1 MSYPSLSGERTVVR
15 GAPSSGVVRA
25 GALAVTSLA
34 LGLLVWAFGGGIS
47 QLSGSAAH
55 AQNVSCEPVTTI
67 EETGNQTSEPFNISG
82 ESWRASFQLN
92 RPSSNTN
99 SFVVFIAQKGG
110 EGIAIPASNAFAG
123 DNAFQARGVV
133 NYNTGPGTYS
143 LNIRSQGGRY
153 VIDVED
159 CGRTEFEVTNPLLQ
173 QSNSDVV
180 SSGQARQ
187 LVQDYIRQQL
197 SRNADPSQQGDPV
210 EQDPSP
216 QVLPQQDAAPQQ
228 AVDQQDT
235 PPQQSPDQ
243 QYTSGQSAQGDG
255 ALLQAGGP
263 ESGPVPR
270 MPDGGCP
277 GEYPVK
283 EGGACYR

>member
-1 MSYPSLSGERTVVR
+1 MYVLSGLCRGERTVVR
-15 GAPSSGVVRA
+15 GAPSSGAVRVV
-25 GALAVTSLA
+25 ALAAATLA
-34 LGLLVWAFGGGIS
+34 LGLLVWTFGGLS
-47 QLSGSAAH
+47 LSGSAAH

-67 EETGNQTSEPFNISG
+67 EGTGNQTSEPFNISG

-92 RPSSNTN
+92 RPTSSTN
-99 SFVVFIAQKGG
+99 AFVVFIAQKGT

-133 NYNTGPGTYS
+133 NYNTGPGAYS

-153 VIDVED
+153 VIDIED
-159 CGRTEFEVTNPLLQ
+159 CGRNEFEVTNPLLQ

-180 SSGQARQ
+180 SSGEARQ
-187 LVQDYIRQQL
+187 LLEDYIQQQL
-197 SRNADPSQQGDPV
+197 SRNADPSRQGPI
-210 EQDPSP
+210 EQDLS
-216 QVLPQQDAAPQQ
+216 QQ
-228 AVDQQDT
+228 AVDQQDPST
-235 PPQQSPDQ
+235 PQSLGQPDAPTQQGSVQ
-243 QYTSGQSAQGDG
+243 QDSSGQSTQGDG

-277 GEYPVK
+277 VEYPVK
-283 EGGACYR
+283 QGGACYR